1 MKKII
6 IGNWKMN
13 KTVSE
18 TRDFIQK
25 FDIFYQENVGKIKED
40 LDFAIAPSFIS
51 LSLISKSLTKK
62 LEIAAQ
68 NLSQFDSGAFTGE
81 ISGKMLQDLGTKY
94 VIIGHSERR
103 EIFKEKDEELKNK
116 ILQAQK
122 YDLIPV
128 FCVGESFLEFE
139 AGLTKKVIIS
149 QINAIKSVLNF
160 QKAIIAYEPI
170 WAIGT
175 GKTAT
180 AAIAEKVCGLI
191 KENFGKNTKVI
202 YGGSVNSKNINELVS
217 QKSIDGA
224 LVGGASLDPEEF
236 GKILVNS

>member
-1 MKKII
+1 
-6 IGNWKMN
+6 MN

-40 LDFAIAPSFIS
+40 LDFAIAPSFTS

-103 EIFKEKDEELKNK
+103 EIFKEKM
-116 ILQAQK
+116 
-122 YDLIPV
+122 
-128 FCVGESFLEFE
+128 
-139 AGLTKKVIIS
+139 
-149 QINAIKSVLNF
+149 KS
-160 QKAIIAYEPI
+160 
-170 WAIGT
+170 
-175 GKTAT
+175 
-180 AAIAEKVCGLI
+180 
-191 KENFGKNTKVI
+191 
-202 YGGSVNSKNINELVS
+202 
-217 QKSIDGA
+217 
-224 LVGGASLDPEEF
+224 
-236 GKILVNS
+236 